1 MVDGTI
7 KMYSIALGAVSSI
20 TKLAFKLI
28 KKLLAFFLSKLHKV
42 KDFGKNTNNAKCI
55 FCDYAD
61 LRCRAHPL
69 RVPESASRR
78 DATVWRLRK
87 KRTTLSRRH
96 VMTSLQ
102 AE

>member
-69 RVPESASRR
+69 RVPF
-78 DATVWRLRK
+78 
-87 KRTTLSRRH
+87 
-96 VMTSLQ
+96 
-102 AE
+102 